1 MTFLSASLS
10 DANTEGTAHKFVDKK
25 SGRTIAKVMPG
36 DYYVTNQDE
45 SIATVLGSCVTA
57 CMRDPVAGVGGINH
71 FMLPLGNEARA
82 ENWGS
87 GSSAMNRFGN
97 FAMEAL
103 INAIIK
109 LGGDKRRLEVKLFG
123 GGKVLDIS
131 SDVGARN
138 VAFVEEYVAAEGL
151 QVTSRDLGNDYA
163 RKVLYDPISGRAR
176 MRRLRDSYV
185 DLVATKERK
194 LLADSKAQPPS
205 GELELF

>member
-1 MTFLSASLS
+1 MTALS
-10 DANTEGTAHKFVDKK
+10 DGNAHKFVDKK

-36 DYYVTNQDE
+36 DYYVTTADE
-45 SIATVLGSCVTA
+45 SIATVLGSCIAA

-71 FMLPLGNEARA
+71 FMLPLGSEARA

-103 INAIIK
+103 INSIVK

-131 SDVGARN
+131 SDVGATN
-138 VAFVEEYVAAEGL
+138 VSFAEDYVAAEGL
-151 QVTSRDLGNDYA
+151 QVASRDVGRDYA
-163 RKVLYDPISGRAR
+163 RKILYDPISGRAR
-176 MRRLRDSYV
+176 MRRLRESYV
-185 DLVATKERK
+185 DFVAIKERQ
-194 LLADSKAQPPS
+194 LLAQGKAEPPS